1 MQRAAMRALLI
12 PTYGLAGFGTM
23 AAYMHFV
30 TGAIAGFEGIAKG
43 KYFLGPLLS
52 LLCVVG
58 AFALWRVW
66 SIGGR
71 IWRYGAYLHA
81 SPRDHRYDRAGV
93 IAAGATF
100 IGFVAIASAIYR
112 VEEVAVYSILLM
124 PVTCL
129 AIVTFLWITS
139 DPSPAP
145 VGINESADDILYA
158 AGLELADLP
167 GLVCAIALGLFGV
180 YRYVPLPFSGW
191 GQCDW
196 TIFYPLTSGA
206 WPYDR
211 SEIRDACSESVSTLS
226 AIGGML
232 SLVCLIAGALAAV
245 VGRNANARRGMWAAG
260 IVVAVVL
267 VRLAIQRV
275 EETPARDVGW
285 VESVIAGVLFVIGAA
300 WVGYVG
306 GKRGVELS
314 RWLFGRTSSIE
325 QRHAA

>member
-1 MQRAAMRALLI
+1 MQRAAMRALFI
-12 PTYGLAGFGTM
+12 PIYGLAGFGTM
-23 AAYMHFV
+23 AAYMYFV

-43 KYFLGPLLS
+43 KYFLGPSLS
-52 LLCVVG
+52 LLCVLG

-71 IWRYGAYLHA
+71 IWRHGAYLHA
-81 SPRDHRYDRAGV
+81 SPRDHRYDGAGV
-93 IAAGATF
+93 IAAGAAF
-100 IGFVAIASAIYR
+100 IGFVAIASAIYS
-112 VEEVAVYSILLM
+112 VEEVAIFSILLM
-124 PVTCL
+124 PATCL
-129 AIVTFLWITS
+129 AIITVLWITS
-139 DPSPAP
+139 EPSPAP
-145 VGINESADDILYA
+145 AGTNESADDILYA
-158 AGLELADLP
+158 AGLKLADLP
-167 GLVCAIALGLFGV
+167 GLVCGIALGLFGV

-196 TIFYPLTSGA
+196 TIFYPLHSGV

-211 SEIRDACSESVSTLS
+211 SEIRDACSEGVSTLS

-245 VGRNANARRGMWAAG
+245 VGRNANARRGTWSAG
-260 IVVAVVL
+260 IVVAIVL

-275 EETPARDVGW
+275 DQTPARDVDW
-285 VESVIAGVLFVIGAA
+285 VESVIAGVLIVMGAA

-314 RWLFGRTSSIE
+314 RWLFGRTA
-325 QRHAA
+325 RAAAKLA